1 MFSILLMYLPNH
13 PSLAE
18 RNILSLVYLN
28 LYWIEQR
35 NNLYDSNGINF
46 SFFCLLLPSNKNIS
60 DLELDR
66 ALKDVVR
73 ISQNGKREILNGH
86 KLDDR
91 KKQVWSW
98 KSNSYMMMMMYPPSK
113 CFYRPRCRCCNPNAF
128 PNAWARPYKE
138 YFEHNFTLPWTD
150 TSYKEIFSV
159 NLRSKYSL
167 ILSSLIGCSKYFSQS
182 ECLKTSVA

>member
-91 KKQVWSW
+91 K
-98 KSNSYMMMMMYPPSK
+98 
-113 CFYRPRCRCCNPNAF
+113 
-128 PNAWARPYKE
+128 
-138 YFEHNFTLPWTD
+138 
-150 TSYKEIFSV
+150 
-159 NLRSKYSL
+159 SKYGHERVTATWWWWCTHLQNVFTDLDVVAAIQTLFRMPGPDPIKNISSI
-167 ILSSLIGCSKYFSQS
+167 ILRYPGRTRPIKKFS
-182 ECLKTSVA
+182 A